1 MFSGW
6 KGGGASGFMYGA
18 SGGFMKGSGGFMYMK
33 GSEGSE
39 GSEGKDIPLK
49 AGVLSCAEI
58 PRGGL
63 GGCLSPF
70 PFPLGGPFG
79 GMTFMVYRGV
89 STPPQFQGAVDIFRL
104 YSD

>member
-18 SGGFMKGSGGFMYMK
+18 SGVGGFMYMKGSGFGGFMYMK

-39 GSEGKDIPLK
+39 GKDTPLK
-49 AGVLSCAEI
+49 ARVLSCAEI

-63 GGCLSPF
+63 GGCLSLGPF
-70 PFPLGGPFG
+70 PFPFG
-79 GMTFMVYRGV
+79 GM
-89 STPPQFQGAVDIFRL
+89 AL
-104 YSD
+104 